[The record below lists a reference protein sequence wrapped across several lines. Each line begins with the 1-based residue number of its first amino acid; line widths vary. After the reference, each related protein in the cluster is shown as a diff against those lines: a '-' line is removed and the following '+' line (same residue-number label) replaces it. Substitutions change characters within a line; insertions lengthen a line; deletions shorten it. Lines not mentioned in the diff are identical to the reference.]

1 MADTTNGNYNSAK
14 MSILRREHILYII
27 RTRALALLAL
37 LAIVGCTSDDATLSE
52 PIPEPTPADGK
63 VAVELALCVSPSQ
76 LATTRQPASSS
87 QDVTQLIGSYR
98 GIQDLKLIPFTV
110 TPVVSESTPTEGSIT
125 GLSNISGYNYFTDNV
140 TELYIGTRGFLCY
153 GRAIP
158 LYGDKATPTATD
170 YFQNGAIVASFPD
183 DQKPSDIKFKLKP
196 IVGANPDY
204 TKADVMAAYLTE
216 IATVTNWSTSLY
228 GLGAAYK
235 NLINNGD
242 LIAGSTAN
250 VKALVNKLKKD
261 LEDLVLTEDGAEDQ
275 IRDAV
280 VTKIGNVDT
289 HIPDNAETG
298 FPAVIHLPD
307 GAAAMKWVATK
318 PSEATD
324 DGYPKF
330 VVVKENSGS
339 GSAMSDHSRFA
350 YPAELYYYSNSAIK
364 TATTSKKAVYEPEG
378 TTWPTIINSYNETDN
393 NVVASTTR
401 SVAIETPLN
410 YGVSCLI
417 TNIKAAATSLKDYDG
432 TSVNLIKDD
441 KDVFPLTGIMIGGQ
455 FPQRFDFTPQ
465 DVKTEQIIYDNQMPT
480 GVALKYFDPESTETP
495 KPAPTPVYTLVFQS
509 KDEKPI
515 DIVLEFENKSG
526 KEFAGYEGGIV
537 YPDTKFYLIGQAW
550 PFLEETVDYKRR
562 VFTQDRKTELT
573 LQIES
578 LKNAYN
584 VIPNLKTAQ
593 YSIKVVNVAVK
604 QWVQQ
609 GYEDHELYNW

>member
-1 MADTTNGNYNSAK
+1 

-37 LAIVGCTSDDATLSE
+37 LALVGCTSDDATLSE

-158 LYGDKATPTATD
+158 FYGTNEPTATD
-170 YFQNGAIVASFPD
+170 YFKNGAIVATFPD
-183 DQKPSDIKFKLKP
+183 DKKPSVIKFKLKQ
-196 IVGANPDY
+196 IVEASASYSNAEKLANYLKSIILDDDIVSKWEVSEQFLNIRASFVNT
-204 TKADVMAAYLTE
+204 TKDKFTE
-216 IATVTNWSTSLY
+216 AND
-228 GLGAAYK
+228 
-235 NLINNGD
+235 N
-242 LIAGSTAN
+242 LIAGSEAN
-250 VKALVNKLKKD
+250 VRAKAQALKT
-261 LEDLVLTEDGAEDQ
+261 LLNSLTALTTAEESSKTAIIAKIDDTGAY
-275 IRDAV
+275 A
-280 VTKIGNVDT
+280 TT
-289 HIPDNAETG
+289 SPYY
-298 FPAVIHLPD
+298 PADIHLPD
-307 GAAAMKWVATK
+307 GAAALKWT
-318 PSEATD
+318 
-324 DGYPKF
+324 
-330 VVVKENSGS
+330 
-339 GSAMSDHSRFA
+339 GSAFEVIKESSTSTPLSGHSRFA

-364 TATTSKKAVYEPEG
+364 TATTSKKAVYEP
-378 TTWPTIINSYNETDN
+378 TDATWPTIISSYNETDN

-410 YGVSCLI
+410 YGVSCLV